1 MGTCEKVSG
10 RWWCYSMT
18 EKYSK
23 KCKVSGLKK
32 LSLGKAHETHK
43 RTRHPIAGYVYLELR
58 KERGFWN
65 HEDIAEK

>member
-1 MGTCEKVSG
+1 
-10 RWWCYSMT
+10 MT